1 MITKHITDQ
10 IGPLVIQQAG
20 LEQEIIQLESR
31 LAGLENSE
39 SSMTELYG
47 IRQALSEK
55 RVALV
60 LTLDQ
65 LIEWRKALLKVYENE
80 LELLERPFPA
90 LEPSEVEENRQLL
103 IEVRKEIDKL
113 KTIIYGKEESAG

>member
-10 IGPLVIQQAG
+10 IGPLVIKQAG

-31 LAGLENSE
+31 LAGCLNSE
-39 SSMTELYG
+39 SGMTEVYG
-47 IRQALSEK
+47 IRQALSER

-65 LIEWRKALLKVYENE
+65 LVELRKSLLKVYESE

-113 KTIIYGKEESAG
+113 KTIIHGKEESAR